1 MTVKRFQ
8 DWEPMKTSNIVPK
21 LRFPEFSGEWEIK
34 ELGEIAVEIT
44 KRAKDKKY
52 LLLSVT
58 AGQGLIPQ
66 VEKFGKEI
74 AGNSYKNY
82 FVINKFDFAY
92 NKSSTKQ
99 YPQGYIAMLKDY
111 DEAAL
116 PNSIFVCFSIDKD
129 YFVPQFLDQ
138 LFQINYHGKW
148 LKKFIE
154 VGARAHGALSF
165 DTRHLFELPLALP
178 NYAEQQKIADCLAS
192 LDELLDLEEKKLSA
206 LQKYKK
212 GLLQKLFPQGESRV
226 PEWRFPEFQNRG
238 EWEEKMI
245 KDVLCYE
252 QPTNYIVEEMHSQ
265 GIGTPVL
272 TANKSFILGYT
283 NEKNNIY
290 NNVPVIIFDD
300 FTTDKKYVIFSFKVK
315 SSAIKILKSIGNN
328 NLKFIFELLQL
339 KNFSAD
345 EHKRYYISVYQFLK
359 ILIPNLQEQQ
369 KIADFLSGVDELIEK
384 QRQKIEQLKQH
395 KKGLLQG
402 LFPNINGVGDVN

>member
-1 MTVKRFQ
+1 
-8 DWEPMKTSNIVPK
+8 MKTSNIVPK

-283 NEKNNIY
+283 NEK
-290 NNVPVIIFDD
+290 IIFII
-300 FTTDKKYVIFSFKVK
+300 TC
-315 SSAIKILKSIGNN
+315 
-328 NLKFIFELLQL
+328 Q
-339 KNFSAD
+339 
-345 EHKRYYISVYQFLK
+345 
-359 ILIPNLQEQQ
+359 
-369 KIADFLSGVDELIEK
+369 
-384 QRQKIEQLKQH
+384 
-395 KKGLLQG
+395 
-402 LFPNINGVGDVN
+402 